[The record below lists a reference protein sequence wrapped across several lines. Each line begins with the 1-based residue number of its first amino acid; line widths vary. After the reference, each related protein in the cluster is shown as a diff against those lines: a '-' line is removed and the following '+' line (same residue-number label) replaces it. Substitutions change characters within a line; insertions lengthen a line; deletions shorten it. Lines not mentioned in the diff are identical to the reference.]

1 MLVILV
7 VIFEGGI
14 IMNIIELQKKVEE
27 ILSDKSIKNHQ
38 YKRAFSLLDS
48 IKDDETVRQYY
59 DNYMGELMFR
69 RGELAV
75 ARYYFLDQLSA
86 DYTAYSA
93 HYNLYKIAVDEGNL
107 GEALMNLDMYKKLVD
122 NKKANVEL
130 PYSMLKLYMDLVKD
144 DIDVLRGN
152 YAIDSTDYF
161 ATTAIKD
168 EEALDIYH
176 KVIIAFNNRDMK
188 AMKRYLNHLNFVV
201 QRKNLDIDISS
212 LFDITKALDGKLKE
226 VCLRAVKEDP
236 NMEQI
241 SILNYSL
248 ASVCIYNNY
257 IDSKKALNMID
268 KVINRDPAVA
278 SLLLDKVV
286 EHYRDVNDTDIE
298 VDYLRNKIKE
308 EKQYLFLSSSD
319 KNVYDTSIEKA
330 RVEYDEK
337 EYDNALNYYQAAALI
352 TEHPIFD
359 YYMGKV
365 LYKMGKLDEAY
376 EYMQKYESHGGKKEL
391 HSLLYLKV
399 MELKMKKHK
408 MAYSRDNK
416 SNKLVNYFQS
426 NSNWHTT
433 RKKQVS
439 KKDLTINKTISNKMR
454 DNDGQLILGNFNDY
468 SFDDKLL
475 IIRELYQD
483 NQISLADSLM
493 NKLEKSDAS
502 SDDKRNLNEERHKKK
517 LYVNKGKRTG
527 HN

>member
-1 MLVILV
+1 MD
-7 VIFEGGI
+7 
-14 IMNIIELQKKVEE
+14 IMELKQKVEE
-27 ILSDKSIKNHQ
+27 ILGYKNIKYYQ
-38 YKRAFSLLDS
+38 YKRAVELLDS
-48 IKDDETVRQYY
+48 IKDDESLRHYY
-59 DNYMGELMFR
+59 DNYMGKLLIR
-69 RGELAV
+69 RGDLAA
-75 ARYYFLDQLSA
+75 ARYYFLDQLSE
-86 DYTAYSA
+86 DCTSHSA
-93 HYNLYKIAVDEGNL
+93 HYNLYRIAVDEGNF
-107 GEALMNLDMYKKLVD
+107 GEALMNLDMYKGLVD
-122 NKKANVEL
+122 SKESNVEL
-130 PYSMLKLYMDLVKD
+130 PYSMLKLYTDLVENGVEALKK
-144 DIDVLRGN
+144 N
-152 YAIDSTDYF
+152 YAIGSTDYF
-161 ATTAIKD
+161 ATAAITD
-168 EEALDIYH
+168 GEALDIYH
-176 KVIIAFNNRDMK
+176 RLIIAFNNRNMK
-188 AMKRYLNHLNFVV
+188 AMKRYLNNLKFVV
-201 QRKNLDIDISS
+201 QQKNLDIDTSPLI
-212 LFDITKALDGKLKE
+212 DITKSLDSKLKG
-226 VCLRAVKEDP
+226 VCLRALKDDP
-236 NMEQI
+236 DMEQI

-257 IDSKKALNMID
+257 IYSKKVLNMVD
-268 KVINRDPAVA
+268 KVISRDPAVA

-286 EHYRDVNDTDIE
+286 ENYADVNGTSIE
-298 VDYLRNKIKE
+298 VNYLRNKINE
-308 EKQYLFLSSSD
+308 EKHYLFLSPPD
-319 KNVYDTSIEKA
+319 KQVYDICIRKGRE
-330 RVEYDEK
+330 EYDKK

-359 YYMGKV
+359 YYIGKI
-365 LYKMGKLDEAY
+365 LYKMGKMDKAY
-376 EYMQKYESHGGKKEL
+376 EYMQKYEKHGGKKEL

-399 MELKMKKHK
+399 MDFRMKRIM
-408 MAYSRDNK
+408 MAYSRDSK

-426 NSNWHTT
+426 NSDWHTT

>member
-1 MLVILV
+1 
-7 VIFEGGI
+7 
-14 IMNIIELQKKVEE
+14 MNIIELQKKVEE

-75 ARYYFLDQLSA
+75 ARYYFLEQLSA

-107 GEALMNLDMYKKLVD
+107 GEALMNLDMYKGLVD
-122 NKKANVEL
+122 SKESNVEL
-130 PYSMLKLYMDLVKD
+130 PYSMLKLYTDLVENGVEALKK
-144 DIDVLRGN
+144 N
-152 YAIDSTDYF
+152 YAIGSTDYF

-176 KVIIAFNNRDMK
+176 RLIIAFNNRNMK
-188 AMKRYLNHLNFVV
+188 AMKRYLNNLEFVV
-201 QRKNLDIDISS
+201 QQKNLDIDTSPLI
-212 LFDITKALDGKLKE
+212 DITKSLDSKLKG
-226 VCLRAVKEDP
+226 VCLRSLKDDP
-236 NMEQI
+236 DMAQI

-257 IDSKKALNMID
+257 IDSKKALNMVD
-268 KVINRDPAVA
+268 KVISKDPAVA

-286 EHYRDVNDTDIE
+286 ENYADVNGTSIE
-298 VDYLRNKIKE
+298 VNYLRNKINE
-308 EKQYLFLSSSD
+308 EKHYLFLSPPD
-319 KNVYDTSIEKA
+319 KQVYDICIRKGRE
-330 RVEYDEK
+330 EYDK
-337 EYDNALNYYQAAALI
+337 REYDNALNYYQAAALI

-359 YYMGKV
+359 YYIGKI
-365 LYKMGKLDEAY
+365 LYKMGKMDKAY
-376 EYMQKYESHGGKKEL
+376 EYMQKYENHGGKKEL

-399 MELKMKKHK
+399 MDSRMKRFI
-408 MAYSRDNK
+408 MAYSRDSK
-416 SNKLVNYFQS
+416 SNKLANYFKS
-426 NSNWHTT
+426 NSDWHVTK
-433 RKKQVS
+433 KKQVP
-439 KKDLTINKTISNKMR
+439 KRDLTIDKTDLYKIRN
-454 DNDGQLILGNFNDY
+454 NDGQSILGNFNDY
-468 SFDDKLL
+468 SFNDKLL

-483 NQISLADSLM
+483 NQIGLADSLM

-502 SDDKRNLNEERHKKK
+502 ADEKRNLNEERHKKK